1 MSTIHPSGLNDDAPT
16 PVVMPDDGTDAADT
30 IPQDWLD
37 AALTPPVG
45 NDEEAFLPVLWT
57 AEAELASAEVL
68 AGDKPGR
75 GEVWQIA
82 VMYVSRDGRRR
93 VDETF
98 PARVV
103 DAGDRG
109 TLITPQRLYDRVA
122 VDGDVTAGVRRRVT
136 PRIAEALAALHDI
149 DVTPE
154 PRGVDL

>member
-1 MSTIHPSGLNDDAPT
+1 MSTIHPSELNDDAPA
-16 PVVMPDDGTDAADT
+16 PAVLPDDGTDAADI
-30 IPQDWLD
+30 IPEDWLD
-37 AALTPPVG
+37 AAMHVPV
-45 NDEEAFLPVLWT
+45 DDTEEAFLPVLWT
-57 AEAELASAEVL
+57 VEAELASADVL

-82 VMYVSRDGRRR
+82 VMFVSRDGRRR

-149 DVTPE
+149 TVTPE